1 MFITIVVIDIA
12 VIIVIVYVIF
22 YVILFIF
29 MFDLINVV
37 LVPSIM
43 NK

>member
-37 LVPSIM
+37 LVPGIM